1 MSALD
6 HQEIWAAID
15 KLAAR
20 LDMTPSGLAKI
31 AGLDPT
37 TFNLSKRASADADR
51 PRWLSTESL
60 AKVLTAT
67 GVSFAEFAALAEGER
82 PQPKRGV
89 PLLGF
94 AQAGSDGFF
103 DDAGFPVGQGW
114 EEVAFPGMAED
125 GCYALEISG
134 DSMAPVYRDG
144 DRIVVTPIAEPRRG
158 DRVVLKTT
166 NGEVLAKE
174 VARLTARTIE
184 LASLNLAYA
193 PRVIERK
200 NIAWIARIIWASQ

>member
-20 LDMTPSGLAKI
+20 LGTSPSGLARI

-37 TFNLSKRASADADR
+37 SFNRSKRAGAEGEGR

-67 GVSFAEFAALAEGER
+67 GVSFAEFARLAEGER
-82 PQPKRGV
+82 APAKGV

-114 EEVAFPGMAED
+114 EEVAFPGMAEE
-125 GCYALEISG
+125 GCYALEITG

-144 DRIVVTPIAEPRRG
+144 DRIVVVPVSEPRRG
-158 DRVVLKTT
+158 DRVVIKTAE
-166 NGEVLAKE
+166 GEVLAKE
-174 VARLTARTIE
+174 VARITARTIE
-184 LASLNLAYA
+184 LASLNPAYE
-193 PRVIERK
+193 PRTVDRTR
-200 NIAWIARIIWASQ
+200 IAWIARIIWASQ

>member
-1 MSALD
+1 MSGLD

-20 LDMTPSGLAKI
+20 LGTSPSGLARL

-37 TFNLSKRASADADR
+37 SFNRSKRASVEGEGR

-67 GVSFAEFAALAEGER
+67 GVSFAEFAKLAEGDG
-82 PQPKRGV
+82 PTAKGV

-103 DDAGFPVGQGW
+103 DDAGFPVGEGW
-114 EEVAFPGMAED
+114 EEVAFPGMAEE
-125 GCYALEISG
+125 GCYALEVTG

-144 DRIVVTPIAEPRRG
+144 DRIVVVPVTEPRRG
-158 DRVVLKTT
+158 DRVVIKTLE
-166 NGEVLAKE
+166 GEVLAKE
-174 VARLTARTIE
+174 VARLTARTIV
-184 LASLNLAYA
+184 LASLNPAYE
-193 PRVIERK
+193 PRTIERRQV
-200 NIAWIARIIWASQ
+200 AWIARIIWASQ

>member
-20 LDMTPSGLAKI
+20 LGTSPSGLARL

-37 TFNLSKRASADADR
+37 SFNRSKRGEGR

-67 GVSFAEFAALAEGER
+67 GVSLAEFATLAEGDR
-82 PQPKRGV
+82 KRRRGV
-89 PLLGF
+89 PLIGM
-94 AQAGSDGFF
+94 AQAGSDGYF
-103 DDAGFPVGQGW
+103 DDCGFPVGGGW
-114 EEVAFPGMAED
+114 EEVAFPGMAEE

-144 DRIVVTPIAEPRRG
+144 DRIVVVPIAEPRRG
-158 DRVVLKTT
+158 DRVVVKTT
-166 NGEVLAKE
+166 DGEVLAKE
-174 VARLTARTIE
+174 VARLTAHTIE
-184 LASLNLAYA
+184 LASFNPAYE
-193 PRVIERK
+193 PRTIDRK
-200 NIAWIARIIWASQ
+200 EVAWVARIIWASQ

>member
-1 MSALD
+1 MSGLN
-6 HQEIWAAID
+6 HQEIWSAID
-15 KLAAR
+15 KLALR
-20 LDMTPSGLAKI
+20 MGVTPSALARK

-37 TFNLSKRASADADR
+37 SFNRSKRTGDIQGR

-67 GVSFAEFAALAEGER
+67 GVSFMEFAALAQDDGR
-82 PQPKRGV
+82 TRRGV
-89 PLLGF
+89 PLLGL

-103 DDAGFPVGQGW
+103 DDAGLPVGEGW

-125 GCYALEISG
+125 GCYALEITG

-144 DRIVVTPIAEPRRG
+144 DRIVVTPVTEPRRG
-158 DRVVLKTT
+158 DRVVVKTT
-166 NGEVLAKE
+166 EGEVLAKE
-174 VARLTARTIE
+174 VARLTARTLE
-184 LASLNLAYA
+184 LASLNPEYG
-193 PRVIERK
+193 PRILDRK

>member
-20 LDMTPSGLAKI
+20 LDMTPSGLARM

-37 TFNLSKRASADADR
+37 SFNRSKRTGADADSR

-67 GVSFAEFAALAEGER
+67 GVSFAEFAELAGGQR
-82 PQPKRGV
+82 PARGV
-89 PLLGF
+89 PLIGM
-94 AQAGSDGFF
+94 AQAGSDGYF

-144 DRIVVTPIAEPRRG
+144 DRIVVTPVAEPRRG
-158 DRVVLKTT
+158 DRVVVKTT
-166 NGEVLAKE
+166 DGEVMAKE

-184 LASLNLAYA
+184 LASLNPDYEG
-193 PRVIERK
+193 RVLERK